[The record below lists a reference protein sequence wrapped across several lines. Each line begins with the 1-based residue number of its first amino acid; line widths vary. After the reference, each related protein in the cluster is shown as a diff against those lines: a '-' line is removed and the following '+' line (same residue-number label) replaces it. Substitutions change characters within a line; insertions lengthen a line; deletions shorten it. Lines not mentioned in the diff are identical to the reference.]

1 MNLVSFASTV
11 YPTARYEC
19 GHRALSQVVS
29 ACRQLERQQGH
40 SLDVADLCEAMILD
54 HLRDMRERHLA
65 AASINRRRGHL
76 LTLWKLAAKHKLNDH
91 DYWRADIPT
100 VRLPSRR
107 PVAWSMSH
115 IQVMLEQAANVKTQV
130 RRPFGPRCWRALILL
145 LYYTGLRVTA
155 VLSLKR
161 TDLKGHLLLVPDD
174 IQKDKQEMAFTLPNN
189 LVNMLLS
196 LPRPCT
202 EMNGR
207 IPGDYL
213 IPWPWRVD
221 AGAKM
226 FAKYILRPAGLPD
239 DRRLK
244 FHAIRRT
251 VATLVAHHRGKEAA
265 RDIMGHSSLSVTE
278 RYLADP
284 STVDPSLPAA
294 LSPQDVLPVL
304 YAG

>member
-1 MNLVSFASTV
+1 MNLVEFAQTV
-11 YPTARYEC
+11 YPAARYEC
-19 GHRALSQVVS
+19 GRRALTQVVS
-29 ACRQLERQQGH
+29 ACRQLERQQGR
-40 SLDVADLCEAMILD
+40 SLHVSELSEALILD
-54 HLRDMRERHLA
+54 HLRDMRERKLA

-76 LTLWKLAAKHKLNDH
+76 LTLWKLAARNKLNEH
-91 DYWRADIPT
+91 DYWRADVPT
-100 VRLPSRR
+100 MRLPSRR
-107 PVAWSMSH
+107 PVAWSIES
-115 IQVMLEQAANVKTQV
+115 IRVMLEQAQKV
-130 RRPFGPRCWRALILL
+130 RTRVRQPFGPRCWRAMILL

-155 VLSLKR
+155 LLSLKR
-161 TDLKGHLLLVPDD
+161 TDLHGHLLIVPDE
-174 IQKDKQEMAFTLPNN
+174 IQKDRQEMAFTLPNS
-189 LVNMLLS
+189 LVNLLVS
-196 LPRPCT
+196 LPRPQV

-207 IPGDYL
+207 VPGEYL

-284 STVDPSLPAA
+284 STVDPTLPAA
-294 LSPQDVLPVL
+294 LSPVDVLPAL
-304 YAG
+304 SAG

>member
-1 MNLVSFASTV
+1 MNLIAFCETV
-11 YPTARYEC
+11 YATARYGC
-19 GHRALSQVVS
+19 GLRALRQVIS
-29 ACRQLERQQGH
+29 AGRQLERQQGR
-40 SLDVADLCEAMILD
+40 SLDVGELCEDMILD
-54 HLRDMRERHLA
+54 HLKDMIDRKLA

-76 LTLWKLAAKHKLNDH
+76 LSLWKLAAKRKLNNH
-91 DYWRADIPT
+91 EFWRADIPT
-100 VRLPSRR
+100 VQTPKRR
-107 PVAWSMSH
+107 PIAWSLEH
-115 IQVMLEQAANVKTQV
+115 LAVMLKQTDNVKIKA

-161 TDLKGHLLLVPDD
+161 ADLHGHLLLVPDD
-174 IQKDKQEMAFTLPNN
+174 IQKDKEELAFTLPNN
-189 LVNMLLS
+189 LVNLLLS
-196 LPRPCT
+196 LPRPAR

-207 IPGDYL
+207 MVSDYL

-294 LSPQDVLPVL
+294 LSPQDVLPIL
-304 YAG
+304 SAG